1 MLVVLLVLVVP
12 AFAFFGLEGYTGFMS
27 REKPLAEV
35 NGVGITQAEYDAVRR
50 NQLEELR
57 LRMGSQF
64 DAEAID
70 TPMFRQSILNDI
82 IDQRVIV
89 EAAMSGR
96 FSVSDEQLK
105 ETIANIPALQE
116 NGVFSAQRYR
126 QILASQGMTP
136 ADFEMRVRS
145 DLILSQVLGPIG
157 STAAPPKRVVDDL
170 IAALTQ
176 ERTVA
181 LRRFSA
187 LAYEDEVEVSEADI
201 EQWYQSNLDT
211 LRLPE
216 SVDLQ
221 YLVLDEA
228 AAKRGLSV
236 PEAEIEVFY
245 QQNQARY
252 GQPEQRR
259 VSHILREVAP
269 DATEDAK
276 QQARDAAQDLVDRL
290 KADPSLF
297 AELAA
302 EFSEDPGSSNQ
313 GGDLGWITKDT
324 LVPEVEDA
332 VFNLE
337 PDTVSEVIESPFGFH
352 VAVVTQ
358 IRPASIKP
366 LDEVREE
373 VREEILRQMASVRF
387 ADIATELTNLVYDE
401 RDALAPIAAE
411 LGLELRQAQGI
422 SRGGL
427 LPNDL
432 FVRSTPIEPDQIDI
446 LNNPRLLQVAFSGE
460 VYRDRY
466 NSGVIE
472 ITPGTIVTVRVEQ
485 VNPAAVPELDL
496 IKDLVRDELVAEGAL
511 ALARQAGQAA
521 LSVIAD
527 GSQAPIGF
535 AAAEVVSR
543 IDARSLNGAEL
554 DAAMKLPEA
563 DIPSVI
569 GVDTPDGYSL
579 LEVKSVMPGQALDP
593 MIQAQFEAQLV
604 QSWGSAEERAALD
617 VLRRVFNVQIM
628 PLAQTLIDGQ

>member
-35 NGVGITQAEYDAVRR
+35 NGVGITQAEYDVVRR

-57 LRMGSQF
+57 LRLGSQF

-70 TPMFRQSILNDI
+70 TPMFRESILNDI

-89 EAAMSGR
+89 EAAMNAR
-96 FSVSDEQLK
+96 FSVSDEQLRD
-105 ETIANIPALQE
+105 TIASIPALQE
-116 NGVFSAQRYR
+116 NGVFSPQRYR

-136 ADFEMRVRS
+136 ADFELRVRS

-181 LRRFSA
+181 LRRFNASS
-187 LAYEDEVEVSEADI
+187 YEGDVEVSEADI
-201 EQWYQSNLDT
+201 EQWYQANQET

-216 SVDLQ
+216 SVNLQ
-221 YLVLDEA
+221 YLVLDEPA
-228 AAKRGLSV
+228 AARGLSV
-236 PEAEIEVFY
+236 PEAEVEAFY
-245 QQNQARY
+245 RQNQALY

-269 DATEDAK
+269 NASEADK
-276 QQARDAAQDLVDRL
+276 QAARDKAQELVDRL

-302 EFSEDPGSSNQ
+302 EFSEDPGSANQ
-313 GGDLGWITKDT
+313 GGDLGWIAKDT
-324 LVPEVEDA
+324 LVPEVEQA
-332 VFNLE
+332 VFELE
-337 PDTVSEVIESPFGFH
+337 PETISEVIESPFGFH

-366 LDEVREE
+366 LEEVQEE
-373 VREEILRQMASVRF
+373 VRAEILRQMASVRF
-387 ADIATELTNLVYDE
+387 AEIATELTNLVYDE

-411 LGLELRQAQGI
+411 LGLELRQAQGV

-427 LPNDL
+427 LPNEL
-432 FVRSTPIEPDQIDI
+432 FVRSVALEPSQIEI
-446 LNNPRLLQVAFSGE
+446 LNNPRFLQVVYSGE
-460 VYRDRY
+460 VFRDRY

-472 ITPGTIVTVRVEQ
+472 ITPGTLVTVRVEQ
-485 VNPAAVPELDL
+485 VNPPAVPELEKIQNL
-496 IKDLVRDELVAEGAL
+496 IRDQLVGEGGL

-543 IDARSLNGAEL
+543 VEPRSLTVAEL
-554 DAAMKLPEA
+554 DAVMKLPEA
-563 DIPSVI
+563 DAPAVI
-569 GVDTPDGYSL
+569 GVDTPDGYTL
-579 LEVKSVMPGQALDP
+579 LEVKSVMAGEALDP
-593 MIQAQFEAQLV
+593 LVQAQFEAQLV
-604 QSWGSAEERAALD
+604 QSWATAEERAALD
-617 VLRRVFNVQIM
+617 VLRKVFKVEIM
-628 PLAQTLIDGQ
+628 PSARALIEGQ